1 MIDRNHPSLLQAAED
16 FRALRC
22 NGLNKF
28 RKYGVKAGI
37 DKFIQTIK
45 EHFPHAAEVSAEMLQ
60 LHEDLMSTGVAKTS
74 ARNSIREFKR
84 FAQWLQDG
92 RGIIKDFRYAPPLE
106 QKLKS
111 AMAGTIQQFIK
122 RKQDAGTYSS
132 RTPEALIHFDAM
144 LSAEFPNAVIITKE
158 IVQRWIEILSSKQIS
173 NNTFNH
179 NIAPIRQLSLFI
191 QSYIDPSSAVIPN
204 NIGTKYEFYIGHMI
218 TQDELQAFFHKAD
231 ALEFNAK
238 TSFRHLTAP
247 TAFRL
252 MYSSG
257 VRGSEIR
264 LLTRDD
270 INLKNGKIKIRES
283 KAHAMR
289 IIIVHPDMLEVLQRY
304 DAEIDKQLPQ
314 RKWFFISHKDGRQ
327 MSHHLLGQWFRFIW
341 DQMAEELELPASKPQ
356 ANARDLRHLY
366 ALSIIREWH
375 RKGLSL
381 KAMEPYLACYMGHAS
396 FEMTSYYIHLESSFL
411 PDFQAISQRSIAGLF
426 DDAEDLDNDEEVPY
440 DA

>member
-28 RKYGVKAGI
+28 RKYGVNAGI

-179 NIAPIRQLSLFI
+179 NIAQHQSVSLAYLFK
-191 QSYIDPSSAVIPN
+191 VI
-204 NIGTKYEFYIGHMI
+204 
-218 TQDELQAFFHKAD
+218 
-231 ALEFNAK
+231 
-238 TSFRHLTAP
+238 
-247 TAFRL
+247 
-252 MYSSG
+252 
-257 VRGSEIR
+257 
-264 LLTRDD
+264 
-270 INLKNGKIKIRES
+270 
-283 KAHAMR
+283 
-289 IIIVHPDMLEVLQRY
+289 
-304 DAEIDKQLPQ
+304 
-314 RKWFFISHKDGRQ
+314 
-327 MSHHLLGQWFRFIW
+327 
-341 DQMAEELELPASKPQ
+341 
-356 ANARDLRHLY
+356 
-366 ALSIIREWH
+366 
-375 RKGLSL
+375 
-381 KAMEPYLACYMGHAS
+381 
-396 FEMTSYYIHLESSFL
+396 
-411 PDFQAISQRSIAGLF
+411 
-426 DDAEDLDNDEEVPY
+426 
-440 DA
+440 